1 MRQDTCQENP
11 GRGDGEEASEMTT
24 DKTNVTA
31 KRFSKSDLERVN
43 FLIFRIHLLQS
54 DARVR
59 AARKRIH
66 ANKRWSGLPPK
77 LVYAPILAG
86 PIRHLPG

>member
-1 MRQDTCQENP
+1 MSVPPAGTMRRYN
-11 GRGDGEEASEMTT
+11 
-24 DKTNVTA
+24 
-31 KRFSKSDLERVN
+31 KSDLERVN
-43 FLIFRIHLLQS
+43 ALIFRIHLLQS

-66 ANKRWSGLPPK
+66 ANKRRWSGLPPK

-86 PIRHLPG
+86 PIRRLPG

>member
-1 MRQDTCQENP
+1 MRRYDRAE
-11 GRGDGEEASEMTT
+11 
-24 DKTNVTA
+24 V
-31 KRFSKSDLERVN
+31 ERVN

-66 ANKRWSGLPPK
+66 ANKRRWSGLPPK

-86 PIRHLPG
+86 PIRRLPG